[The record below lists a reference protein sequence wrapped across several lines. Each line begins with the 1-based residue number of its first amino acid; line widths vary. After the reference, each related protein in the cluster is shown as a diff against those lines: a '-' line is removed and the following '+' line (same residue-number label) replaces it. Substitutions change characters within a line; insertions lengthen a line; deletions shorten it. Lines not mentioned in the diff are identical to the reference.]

1 MGSESE
7 YIAFTTSLSETF
19 KINGKESILCPFCVF
34 MMKLLREFHIVSS
47 TMRLCYF
54 CMSASTGWTSNFR
67 LSFKKWSSRCF
78 KFYGPYSIH
87 SISHALVILFS
98 GIESQKTLAVHEK
111 KKEVVVLR
119 SLSPSMS
126 FWTFQVV
133 LVQRRKISVQKRHDR
148 RSPKVNTLRI
158 KLYRAI
164 LYNFN
169 CKIYIMNFVQ
179 HLRKIP
185 FSSDALAILNQTI
198 QKLSYVRRR
207 L

>member
-1 MGSESE
+1 MGFESE

-47 TMRLCYF
+47 TMRLCYK

-67 LSFKKWSSRCF
+67 LSFKKWSSCCF

-98 GIESQKTLAVHEK
+98 GIESQKTLAVHEN

-126 FWTFQVV
+126 FWTFQVL
-133 LVQRRKISVQKRHDR
+133 LVQRRKISVQKGMIEGVLEC
-148 RSPKVNTLRI
+148 SL
-158 KLYRAI
+158 
-164 LYNFN
+164 
-169 CKIYIMNFVQ
+169 
-179 HLRKIP
+179 
-185 FSSDALAILNQTI
+185 
-198 QKLSYVRRR
+198 
-207 L
+207 